1 MRLSEFFWAK
11 RFAWTALLWTI
22 VLICIVLA
30 GGGLGAPFVRWLFFD
45 RWEWMPF
52 GKWLHYAL
60 LCVPGGMMTGSFF
73 TLGEW
78 IEHSC
83 ETRTKKIWISVAV
96 VSVTVSG
103 LFASFRVIDW
113 FIRQI
118 AT

>member
-1 MRLSEFFWAK
+1 
-11 RFAWTALLWTI
+11 
-22 VLICIVLA
+22 
-30 GGGLGAPFVRWLFFD
+30 
-45 RWEWMPF
+45 
-52 GKWLHYAL
+52 
-60 LCVPGGMMTGSFF
+60 MTGSFF